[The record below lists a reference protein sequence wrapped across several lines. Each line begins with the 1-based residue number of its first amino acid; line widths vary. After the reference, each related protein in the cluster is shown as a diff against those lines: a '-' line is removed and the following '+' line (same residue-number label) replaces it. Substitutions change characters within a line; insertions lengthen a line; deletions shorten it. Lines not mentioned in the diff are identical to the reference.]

1 MKTLVLDSHALL
13 AYFEK
18 EKGWRKVAHLLQA
31 AAKGDCR
38 LVMSVVNWGELCY
51 ITLREYGE
59 AHLARV
65 MHALDNLPV
74 ELADAGREVALEAA
88 RFKARG
94 GISYA
99 DCYVCGLA
107 RMLNAEEIVTGD
119 PEFRS
124 VEKIVQVRWIS

>member
-1 MKTLVLDSHALL
+1 
-13 AYFEK
+13 
-18 EKGWRKVAHLLQA
+18 
-31 AAKGDCR
+31 
-38 LVMSVVNWGELCY
+38 
-51 ITLREYGE
+51 
-59 AHLARV
+59 
-65 MHALDNLPV
+65 MHALDNMPV

-94 GISYA
+94 AISYA

-107 RMLNAEEIVTGD
+107 RMLKAEEIVTGD